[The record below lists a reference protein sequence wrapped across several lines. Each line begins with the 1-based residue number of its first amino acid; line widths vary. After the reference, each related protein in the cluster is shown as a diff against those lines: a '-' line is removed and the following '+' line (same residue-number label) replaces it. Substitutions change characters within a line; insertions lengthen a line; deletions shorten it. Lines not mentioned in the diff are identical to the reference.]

1 MLLLTFKALHI
12 IFIVTWFAG
21 LFYIVR
27 LFIYQREAQD
37 KPQQER
43 DILTKQ
49 FKLMSRR
56 LWMGITWPSAL
67 LTAILGPWLLYERSQ
82 YLDTPWMQA
91 KLGLVGLLYLYHFAC
106 HKIYLDM
113 QKDYYGMG
121 SLGLRVWNEVATLF
135 LFAIVF
141 LVVCKSFDA
150 LYLSA
155 GLIALAV
162 ALMVGIKIYK
172 NRRL

>member
-1 MLLLTFKALHI
+1 MPLLTLKALHI

-56 LWMGITWPSAL
+56 LWMGITWPSAI
-67 LTAILGPWLLYERSQ
+67 LTAILGLWLLYERSQ
-82 YLDTPWMQA
+82 YIDTPWMQA
-91 KLGLVGLLYLYHFAC
+91 KLALVGLLYLYHFAC

-113 QKDYYGMG
+113 QKDYYGME
-121 SLGLRVWNEVATLF
+121 SMGLRVWNEVATLF

-141 LVVCKSFDA
+141 LVVCKRFDA
-150 LYLSA
+150 LYLGA

-162 ALMVGIKIYK
+162 ALMVGIKVYK
-172 NRRL
+172 NRRG

>member
-91 KLGLVGLLYLYHFAC
+91 KLGLVALLYLYHFAC

-113 QKDYYGMG
+113 QNDYYGMG
-121 SLGLRVWNEVATLF
+121 SMGLRVWNEAATLF

-172 NRRL
+172 NRRR